1 MTMEHYTKGEVSP
14 LEEIEEPCFKLHEH
28 AVHMTVNYGSKIRNL
43 MGFALK
49 KMQEPTTKQI
59 VWTGSGS
66 AIPKAISCAEIL
78 KRKIKGLYQIN
89 KIRYKRITETWLPK
103 MEDLDRL
110 IVNRD
115 IPTISILLS
124 KEKLDPE
131 EPGYQAPGKCSILL
145 SHENKQ
151 KCKTKEFSKTS
162 SSQSRHPYQTQKQFK
177 RKRRQKPTSGEAGSN
192 RSKAG
197 PSSYEKRP
205 SNKAQSSTS
214 SASAP
219 Q

>member
-1 MTMEHYTKGEVSP
+1 MEHYTKGEVSP

-89 KIRYKRITETWLPK
+89 KIRYKR
-103 MEDLDRL
+103 L

-197 PSSYEKRP
+197 PSPYQKSP
-205 SNKAQSSTS
+205 SNKPLSSTS
-214 SASAP
+214 SASTP